1 MKSYPIGLLFFGL
14 MMIPVLMSAQQNL
27 KIKKADFKTEQ
38 ELGFEEAW
46 KSIKAGD
53 KLFKAGKGTYRE
65 AREHY
70 LFAAQYNPDDPVLNY
85 KIGVCYLFSDDKFE
99 SIKYLEKAFLI
110 DEHVSSDI
118 RLMGGKAYQMT
129 LNFEDAISQYQKYK
143 ESLDPKQR
151 ALEAATIDK
160 LIAECESGKALVA
173 NPGRVII
180 NNMGEQINSV
190 GDDYNPVFATGD
202 TAVYFTSRRKHHD
215 KAKRSPID
223 NKHFED
229 IYVAAARGDSWKP
242 ARNMGKPVNRLNH
255 NTAAVALSPD
265 GGTLYIYQG
274 HKSGGGVFRVAM
286 KEGKWTSPKN
296 IPGKLRSK
304 YRETTLC
311 FSPDAKTLYFV
322 SDHEKLS
329 TGGKDIL
336 FSEQDAQGKWKDP
349 VNIGKEIN
357 SKYDEEGVFLS
368 PDGNTLYFS
377 SKGHNTM
384 GGFDVFKSERNGMG
398 EWSPAENL
406 GYPVNSPDDDVFF
419 KVTHDERIAYYSAN
433 RMGGQ
438 GGRDIYKIVFLGEEK
453 EMLMSTEDVL
463 IAGMEQDGKTGF
475 FVPAVPLPEAA
486 FMLSGKVYNNKT
498 REGVRAKIDFIDVDL
513 SRVIATTL
521 SSDSGYYSTSLPEEK
536 AYGVEVQAQD
546 YLFYLDI
553 VDLSGRDP
561 DQVIARNFGLDPI
574 EVGATVILEN
584 IFFELN
590 KATLKPES
598 YPQLEQVLGFM
609 NGNPSVRME
618 ISGHTD
624 NTGSL
629 RLNTRLSQARAQ
641 AVVDWL
647 RERGVTVD
655 RLDAKGYAFSQ
666 PISPNNTAEGRAKN
680 RRVEFKILSK

>member
-1 MKSYPIGLLFFGL
+1 MKFYRITLLVFFL
-14 MMIPVLMSAQQNL
+14 MMFPLIQEAQQNL
-27 KIKKADFKTEQ
+27 KIKKTDFKTEQ
-38 ELGFEEAW
+38 DLGFEEAW
-46 KSIKAGD
+46 KSIKLGD
-53 KLFKAGKGTYRE
+53 KLFKAGPGTYRE

-70 LFAAQYNPDDPVLNY
+70 LFAAQYNPDDPVLSY

-110 DEHVSSDI
+110 DEHVSPDI
-118 RLMGGKAYQMT
+118 RLMSGKAYQMT
-129 LNFEDAISQYQKYK
+129 LDFDDAINQYRKYR

-151 ALEAATIDK
+151 VLEAANIEK

-173 NPGRVII
+173 HPGRVII

-190 GDDYNPVFATGD
+190 GDEYNPIFAPGD
-202 TAVYFTSRRKHHD
+202 TAVYFTSRRKHDD
-215 KAKRSPID
+215 KAKRSPLD
-223 NKHFED
+223 NKHYED
-229 IYVAAARGDSWKP
+229 IYTASARGSEWEE
-242 ARNMGKPVNRLNH
+242 ARDVGKPLNHVNH

-265 GGTLYIYQG
+265 GRTLYIYQG
-274 HKSGGGVFRVAM
+274 NKSGGGVFRSAL
-286 KEGKWTSPKN
+286 KEGKWTAPRN
-296 IPGKLRSK
+296 LPGKLRSK
-304 YRETTLC
+304 YRETTMC
-311 FSPDAKTLYFV
+311 FSPDGKTLYFV
-322 SDHEKLS
+322 SDNQKL
-329 TGGKDIL
+329 TMGGKDIL
-336 FSEQDAQGKWKDP
+336 FSEQDARGKWKDP

-357 SKYDEEGVFLS
+357 TKYDEEGVFVS

-377 SKGHNTM
+377 SRGHNTM
-384 GGFDVFKSERNGMG
+384 GGFDVFRSERNGMG

-406 GYPVNSPDDDVFF
+406 GYPVNSPDDDVFY
-419 KVTHDERIAYYSAN
+419 KVTNDERVAYYATN

-453 EMLMSTEDVL
+453 EMLMSTEDIL
-463 IAGMEQDGKTGF
+463 IAGMNTDGKTGF
-475 FVPAVPLPEAA
+475 FEPAVPLPEAA
-486 FMLSGKVYNNKT
+486 YMLAGKVYNT
-498 REGVRAKIDFIDVDL
+498 RTHDGVRAKIDFIDVDI
-513 SRVIATTL
+513 SKVIGTTM
-521 SSDSGYYSTSLPEEK
+521 SDDSGYYRTSLPEGK
-536 AYGVEVQAQD
+536 AYGVEVVARD

-553 VDLSGRDP
+553 LDLSSADP
-561 DQVIARNFGLDPI
+561 DQMIARNFGLDPI
-574 EVGATVILEN
+574 EVGATVVLEN

-598 YPQLEQVLGFM
+598 FPQLEQVLEFM

-647 RERGVTVD
+647 TERGVAVG

-666 PISPNNTAEGRAKN
+666 PIAPNNTAEGRAKN